1 MQKLAD
7 EVFEAARGWMAKS
20 VDSLKG
26 MITGLDG
33 RLKALE
39 DRAPVKDGTP
49 GEKGEPGIAGKD
61 GVTGEKGEPGPQGER
76 GEPGPAGERGE
87 AGQQGER
94 GEPGAIGPQGDKG
107 EPGPAGKDGATGE
120 RGEKG
125 EPGGAGPQGERGE
138 KGMDGR
144 DGMEGPAGRD
154 AAQLE
159 ILSGI
164 DPDRKYQRNTYATHK
179 GGIWRSYRATD
190 ALGDDAMKAG
200 WECIV
205 NGIDCETEEASDDG
219 RTITRTTVYSNG
231 KTFERVTKS
240 VVLIYRGIWTEGK
253 QYALGDSVTW
263 NGSVWIA
270 EKEAPEG
277 RPADGVSTDWRLSV
291 KRGDKGESN
300 YRIAVRNGFKGS
312 ESEWLETLKAKPAGP
327 VKLEA

>member
-49 GEKGEPGIAGKD
+49 
-61 GVTGEKGEPGPQGER
+61 GEKGEPGPQGER

>member
-1 MQKLAD
+1 MEKHIDQVVKAVQDAVKRWLTPFSERLAAV
-7 EVFEAARGWMAKS
+7 ERQLAEPI
-20 VDSLKG
+20 KG
-26 MITGLDG
+26 VPGADG
-33 RLKALE
+33 A
-39 DRAPVKDGTP
+39 DGKDGAP
-49 GEKGEPGIAGKD
+49 GEKGESGA
-61 GVTGEKGEPGPQGER
+61 Q

-87 AGQQGER
+87 
-94 GEPGAIGPQGDKG
+94 KG
-107 EPGPAGKDGATGE
+107 EPGPAGKDGAPGD

-125 EPGGAGPQGERGE
+125 EPGGMGPVGE

-164 DPDRKYQRNTYATHK
+164 DPERKYQRNVYASHK
-179 GGIWRSYRATD
+179 GGLWRSYRPTD
-190 ALGDDAMKAG
+190 LLGDDAMKAG

-205 NGIDCETEEASDDG
+205 NGLDAVDVDLQDDL
-219 RTITRTTVYSNG
+219 RTLSITIRHSNG
-231 KTFERVTKS
+231 HTVAHRKS
-240 VVLIYRGIWTEGK
+240 MPVVIDRGIWTEGK
-253 QYALGDSVTW
+253 QYAQGDSVTW

-270 EKEAPEG
+270 EKESPEG
-277 RPADGVSTDWRLSV
+277 RPADGVSKDWRLSA

>member
-20 VDSLKG
+20 VDHLKG
-26 MITGLDG
+26 MISTLDG

-39 DRAPVKDGTP
+39 DREPAKDGAP
-49 GEKGEPGIAGKD
+49 GEPGAAGEKGAP
-61 GVTGEKGEPGPQGER
+61 GER

-87 AGQQGER
+87 
-94 GEPGAIGPQGDKG
+94 KG
-107 EPGPAGKDGATGE
+107 EPGPAGKDGAPGD

-125 EPGGAGPQGERGE
+125 EPGGMGPQGERGE

-164 DPDRKYQRNTYATHK
+164 DPERKYQRNVYASHK
-179 GGIWRSYRATD
+179 GGLWRSYRPTD
-190 ALGDDAMKAG
+190 LLGDDAMKAG

-205 NGIDCETEEASDDG
+205 NGLDAVDVDLQDDL
-219 RTITRTTVYSNG
+219 RTLSITIRHSNG
-231 KTFERVTKS
+231 HTVAHRKS
-240 VVLIYRGIWTEGK
+240 MPVVIDRGIWTEGK
-253 QYALGDSVTW
+253 QYAQGDSVTW

-270 EKEAPEG
+270 EKESPDG
-277 RPADGVSTDWRLSV
+277 RPGDGVSKDWRLSA